1 LFSKEDVEILAYQR
15 YKSNESYE
23 KSVWYLAEL
32 CVKINKNVRNGYDIK
47 PLETDNVVLLL
58 RDDVDGQLIEPN
70 VEEIRQVAEI
80 IYNEAPPKSQ
90 LDWFIAEKLLLYSE
104 IKKAIE
110 NHHKSKNC

>member
-1 LFSKEDVEILAYQR
+1 MFSKEDVEILAYQR

-47 PLETDNVVLLL
+47 PLETDNIVLLI

-70 VEEIRQVAEI
+70 VEEIRDVAEI
-80 IYNEAPPKSQ
+80 IYKEAPPKSQ
-90 LDWFIAEKLLLYSE
+90 LDWFISEKLLLFQE
-104 IKKAIE
+104 IQKAIE
-110 NHHKSKNC
+110 NHKRSEAC

>member
-15 YKSNESYE
+15 YKTNESYE

-47 PLETDNVVLLL
+47 PLETDNIVLLI

-70 VEEIRQVAEI
+70 VEEIREVAEI
-80 IYNEAPPKSQ
+80 IYKEAPPKSQ
-90 LDWFIAEKLLLYSE
+90 LDWFIAEKLLLFQE
-104 IKKAIE
+104 IQKAIE
-110 NHHKSKNC
+110 NHKSRENC